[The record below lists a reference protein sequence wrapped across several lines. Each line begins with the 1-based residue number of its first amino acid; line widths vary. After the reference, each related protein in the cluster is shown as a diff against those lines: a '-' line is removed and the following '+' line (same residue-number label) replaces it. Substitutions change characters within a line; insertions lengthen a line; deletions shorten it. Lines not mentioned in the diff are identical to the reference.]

1 MTRTTGD
8 LPKKFGAPK
17 KGLIDGGD
25 ASTSNNKNG
34 QAQAKKK
41 VDKERMWLLRLRILI
56 IVRAELRG
64 RERGTYLGESED
76 WRKPHETAA
85 GLCVR
90 TGPLGSIFAD
100 GTRPRYWPRVMGE
113 TKRFLWPISAD
124 RYATRETAAAF
135 GRQQAVDSTGT
146 RR

>member
-64 RERGTYLGESED
+64 RHFIEHLPGNEMSRVLNQNGQLKLSI
-76 WRKPHETAA
+76 KIPQSSKETH
-85 GLCVR
+85 
-90 TGPLGSIFAD
+90 
-100 GTRPRYWPRVMGE
+100 
-113 TKRFLWPISAD
+113 
-124 RYATRETAAAF
+124 
-135 GRQQAVDSTGT
+135 
-146 RR
+146 